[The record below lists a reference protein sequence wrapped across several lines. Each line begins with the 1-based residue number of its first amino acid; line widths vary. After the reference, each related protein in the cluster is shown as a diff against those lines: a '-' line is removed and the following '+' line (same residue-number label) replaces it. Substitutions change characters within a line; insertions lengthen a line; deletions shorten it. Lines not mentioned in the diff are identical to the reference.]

1 MEVKQK
7 GEISKKRLFSNKA
20 YLGLAVFFALCVLLS
35 QFARVS
41 IIDGAV
47 VATSQLPLRF
57 GQTASPLN
65 LVESILSFLIPALL
79 FCFCTMLLYEMCQ
92 QEPSKR
98 RMSRYQK
105 LLVLPL
111 ILLALS
117 AIERT
122 LYIYVYEGHFSVHYL
137 GFDFISTLVLALV
150 YLLLAY
156 GKKRAA
162 QLELLLCFALALV
175 EVARFCLPGM
185 SYAYAAGVHFY
196 VSTFLAAIMFYLAYA
211 CIGLMMVHDGEE

>member
-1 MEVKQK
+1 MEVKQT
-7 GEISKKRLFSNKA
+7 GDTNKKRLSSNKA
-20 YLGLAVFFALCVLLS
+20 YSGLAVFFALCVLLS

-57 GQTASPLN
+57 SETASSLN

-79 FCFCTMLLYEMCQ
+79 FCFCGMLFYEICQ
-92 QEPSKR
+92 AEPSTR

-105 LLVLPL
+105 CLLLPL

-117 AIERT
+117 AVERT
-122 LYIYVYEGHFSVHYL
+122 FYVYMYEGHFSVYYL
-137 GFDFISTLVLALV
+137 RFDFISALVLSLV
-150 YLLLAY
+150 YLLLVY

-162 QLELLLCFALALV
+162 QLFLVLCLAFALV
-175 EVARFCLPGM
+175 EVARFSLPGM
-185 SYAYAAGVHFY
+185 SYAYTAGVSFY
-196 VSTFLAAIMFYLAYA
+196 VSTFIAAIMFYLAYA
-211 CIGLMMVHDGEE
+211 CVGLSMGE